1 MHLRELTVMSGS
13 PTRRN
18 IMNTDIFLPIS
29 IFFLFFS
36 FFLFFLGLFLLFF
49 PVNSLLPIVPKI
61 NQQQQTNSHV
71 QTAISVHHHKS
82 PPKTFAQA
90 QG

>member
-1 MHLRELTVMSGS
+1 MHLRELTVMPAS

-36 FFLFFLGLFLLFF
+36 FSFFGGLFLLFF